1 MPTLLGMHKKID
13 NRRRMEQDLSVMRM
27 QLAQRDA
34 VLWCLLT
41 KHGKQ
46 TLTNAELAAFKEGCC
61 IHCESVGDAVTF
73 EVVNEKGGEDG
84 EVKQEGSGGEQH
96 EGQAGIQVPV

>member
-1 MPTLLGMHKKID
+1 MTTLLGMHKKVD

-46 TLTNAELAAFKEGCC
+46 TLTNDELGAFKEGCC
-61 IHCESVGDAVTF
+61 IRCESVGDSVTF

-84 EVKQEGSGGEQH
+84 EVKQEGSGEQS
-96 EGQAGIQVPV
+96 EGQAVGQVSM